1 MNDKVI
7 MVQVSSI
14 LTITTMIIICKKCG
28 KDLTSQA
35 LILLENLNGNK
46 KWTHNL
52 KCCSEST
59 TKNKV
64 NEL

>member
-1 MNDKVI
+1 

-14 LTITTMIIICKKCG
+14 LTITTMIIICKICG

-35 LILLENLNGNK
+35 LILLDNPNGGK

-52 KCCSEST
+52 KCCSESI

>member
-1 MNDKVI
+1 

-14 LTITTMIIICKKCG
+14 LTITTMIIICKICG

-35 LILLENLNGNK
+35 LILLEDLNGNK
-46 KWTHNL
+46 KWTSDL
-52 KCCSEST
+52 KCCSKST
-59 TKNKV
+59 TKNKI